1 MNRRDFLNV
10 VAVGGLA
17 GLSVEVRFADETPTD
32 GVAITE
38 GYLPVSDEEIRQAI
52 KQMIGNMSEEELHAL
67 LRKPNVEQ
75 IRYFEEPL
83 MRQFRPA
90 ADQL

>member
-1 MNRRDFLNV
+1 M

-17 GLSVEVRFADETPTD
+17 GLSIEVRFADEMPTD
-32 GVAITE
+32 GVVITE

-52 KQMIGNMSEEELHAL
+52 RQMIGNMSEEELQAL

-75 IRYFEEPL
+75 IRHFEEPL
-83 MRQFRPA
+83 VRQFRPA